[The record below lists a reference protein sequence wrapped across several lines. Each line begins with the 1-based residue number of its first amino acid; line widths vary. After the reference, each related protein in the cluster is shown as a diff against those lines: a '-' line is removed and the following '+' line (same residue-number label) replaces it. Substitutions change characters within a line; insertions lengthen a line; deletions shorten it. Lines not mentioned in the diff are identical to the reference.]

1 MRHRFIREWAKDF
14 IKANVIEK
22 LILLLPFIV
31 LIIDAEIFYYS
42 LTRGEET
49 IIIASSFV
57 LLLSIMEIIAVS
69 KEIVS
74 YINKTKREADIEK
87 EIIKI
92 IEEMD
97 NPNVKKVVNKFMEMN
112 KGYSMQEVYPVACKI
127 IDALKK

>member
-1 MRHRFIREWAKDF
+1 VRHRFIREWAKDF

-22 LILLLPFIV
+22 IILLLPFIV

-112 KGYSMQEVYPVACKI
+112 KGYSMQEVYPVVCKI

>member
-112 KGYSMQEVYPVACKI
+112 KGYSMQEVYPVVCKI